1 MTGAVRLRGVAL
13 SYPRAEDILR
23 GISVDVHPGEFAFL
37 VGRSGAG
44 KSTLLRL
51 LAMAVRPTLGTVEIA
66 GFSSATIRPRE
77 LPALRRRLGIVFQDY
92 RLLTDRSVAANV
104 AFALEVTGA
113 AHATIAPAV
122 ERMLERVGLADKAT
136 AFPQELSGGEQQRVA
151 VARALV
157 NAPAIVLA
165 DEPTGNL
172 DDKATQMVFRLL
184 RELSDTGTTVIM
196 ATHDV
201 PLIERAGL
209 RFIHLEQ
216 GRVVRDGTDVLALR
230 ADMRGGSLA

>member
-1 MTGAVRLRGVAL
+1 M
-13 SYPRAEDILR
+13 
-23 GISVDVHPGEFAFL
+23 
-37 VGRSGAG
+37 
-44 KSTLLRL
+44 
-51 LAMAVRPTLGTVEIA
+51 
-66 GFSSATIRPRE
+66 
-77 LPALRRRLGIVFQDY
+77 
-92 RLLTDRSVAANV
+92 
-104 AFALEVTGA
+104 
-113 AHATIAPAV
+113 
-122 ERMLERVGLADKAT
+122 
-136 AFPQELSGGEQQRVA
+136 
-151 VARALV
+151 ARALV